1 MMETAAFKR
10 ACKQGMAP
18 YRYGRIMVT
27 GKHSDG
33 KTSLIQALL
42 GKPIPETHVPTDGLD
57 ASYICRVDITK
68 CSEDWSELL
77 IEKKN
82 MLDERVAQAIIK
94 HTENRQILD
103 NAAKAEPPK
112 LGKKRENASSHNQL
126 ELNSI
131 EKEHDPYSP
140 EPTELT
146 KEDDK
151 QLYEKVNTEL
161 TKEDDKQLYEIVNKK
176 KDQKLIEKPDI
187 KPLIFIWDFGGQEVY
202 SDLHPIFLRS
212 DCVHI
217 VVYDLEKLE
226 NAKNKE
232 EWKNYAAQVEFW
244 LQMIQ
249 SNSEKQDDAEK
260 GPNVLLVG
268 THKDKLQGCNAEE
281 REKQAL
287 KLEQNLQDKLTGKQY
302 KYLIEGY
309 FHVDSKGGVRGDPEN
324 FKKLKES
331 LIKLI
336 KMCPTWETKR
346 PIPYMRLLSRLY
358 EEEGK
363 HEHALMRSEDIK
375 RDASEYN
382 IKSED
387 DVKQFLSFHHSTG
400 DLTFFSDSTMK
411 DFVIVNAQWLANV
424 FTKVITIDKYY
435 GDNIAANQKELD
447 KLRKDGLIMKKGTL
461 LGDLFTGFLHGVEG
475 EKNAQVEYLTKLMCE
490 FNLMLEHG
498 ERCYLVPCLLKQPAE
513 LEKHETTTPTIYLQ
527 FHATKESYEEFLD
540 GETLFDHFLPP
551 ALFHQLVCRLAICRN
566 LGWKR
571 ETSLSQRNRFIFK
584 SGNQKIILASESTW
598 IRLSL
603 SEDKDAATILQKLRA
618 QLDQLL
624 RNYYC
629 NMWYE
634 FYVHPC
640 QETEEGSL
648 ECITS
653 TGHGS
658 INGSETNLIKATCEK
673 HDKSLQ
679 TSEYNFWFVGE
690 RIGAAS
696 QAG

>member
-57 ASYICRVDITK
+57 ASYSCRVDITK
-68 CSEDWSELL
+68 CTEDWSELL
-77 IEKKN
+77 IEKKS
-82 MLDERVAQAIIK
+82 MLDDRVTLAIIK
-94 HTENRQILD
+94 HAEKMQTLD
-103 NAAKAEPPK
+103 NTAKAEPEKSVTKEEKPSLDNK
-112 LGKKRENASSHNQL
+112 LRFEVT
-126 ELNSI
+126 
-131 EKEHDPYSP
+131 EKEDLRETPVSF

-151 QLYEKVNTEL
+151 KLYEKVN
-161 TKEDDKQLYEIVNKK
+161 QK
-176 KDQKLIEKPDI
+176 KDEKLMKKPEVQAV
-187 KPLIFIWDFGGQEVY
+187 IFIWDFGGQGVY
-202 SDLHPIFLRS
+202 TNLHPIFLRS

-226 NAKNKE
+226 NAENKE
-232 EWKNYAAQVEFW
+232 EWKNYSDEVEFW

-249 SNSEKQDDAEK
+249 SNGEKQDDAEK
-260 GPNVLLVG
+260 QPNVLLVG
-268 THKDKLQGCNAEE
+268 THKDKLQGSNAEE

-302 KYLIEGY
+302 KYQIADY
-309 FHVDSKGGVRGDPEN
+309 FHVDSKGGVRGDSEN
-324 FKKLKES
+324 FKRLKES

-336 KMCPTWETKR
+336 KVCPTWETER
-346 PIPYMRLLSRLY
+346 PIPYMRLLRRLY
-358 EEEGK
+358 EQEGK
-363 HEHALMRSEDIK
+363 PEYALMRYEDVK
-375 RDASEYN
+375 KDASEYN
-382 IKSED
+382 IKSEE

-400 DLTFFSDSTMK
+400 DLTYISDSTMK
-411 DFVIVNAQWLANV
+411 DFVIVNAQWLVNV
-424 FTKVITIDKYY
+424 FTKVITIDEYY
-435 GDNIAANQKELD
+435 GHGTAANQKELD
-447 KLRKDGLIMKKGTL
+447 KLKKDGLITKQGSL
-461 LGDLFTGFLHGVEG
+461 LADLWKEFLHGTQE
-475 EKNAQVEYLTKLMCE
+475 EKNAAVEYLTKLMRE
-490 FNLMLEHG
+490 FDLMMEHG
-498 ERCYLVPCLLKQPAE
+498 ERCYVIPCLLKEPAD
-513 LEKHETTTPTIYLQ
+513 LLNLHEAANPTIYLQ
-527 FHATKESYEEFLD
+527 FHATMKSHEEFLD
-540 GETLFDHFLPP
+540 GETLLDHFLPP
-551 ALFHQLVCRLAICRN
+551 ALFHQLVCRLATCRN
-566 LGWKR
+566 LRWKR